1 MKANK
6 KGISLIVLVVT
17 IIVII
22 ILAAAVI
29 MNLNNN
35 NPVKSANAAKYM
47 SDRDNVQS
55 AITMYISKLYSI
67 KRSELVINKG
77 DNLHMG
83 PNAFSDGIG
92 RLVVRFSVPS
102 DYVIDAAAK
111 QTGYEKF
118 VTGLNAGDA
127 YTELLEQEDL
137 GETPVATNPNH
148 YENKGYVK
156 KIAKFDSNDNQ
167 SIHFTMP
174 DYNTNYNWSMTSA
187 GNVVLGVRADGTTG
201 LADVTDT
208 YFGDAEGKVSHT
220 YYDDDGTVL
229 DDDDI
234 VTGAV
239 AGNNGKFDSP
249 EDYYVWLHGT
259 LVGKQEKT
267 KYNAAKDQIFNSIGS
282 GTPYNADTFGQ
293 TR

>member
-127 YTELLEQEDL
+127 YTNERPAGEIEDL
-137 GETPVATNPNH
+137 EEGD
-148 YENKGYVK
+148 ENRYLNEGYVK

-174 DYNTNYNWSMTSA
+174 KYNTNYNWSMTSA

-208 YFGDAEGKVSHT
+208 YFGDAEGKVTHT
-220 YYDDDGTVL
+220 YYDDDGTAL
-229 DDDDI
+229 DGTD
-234 VTGAV
+234 
-239 AGNNGKFDSP
+239 AGTVGLTKVDSP
-249 EDYYVWLHGT
+249 EEYYIWLHGNS
-259 LVGKQEKT
+259 VGVPTTTYNTDSEAELFTALQAKT
-267 KYNAAKDQIFNSIGS
+267 EAYTVNG
-282 GTPYNADTFGQ
+282 FGH
-293 TR
+293 TY

>member
-1 MKANK
+1 MKTNK
-6 KGISLIVLVVT
+6 KGIYLIVLVVT
-17 IIVII
+17 II
-22 ILAAAVI
+22 VI

-102 DYVIDAAAK
+102 DYVIDNAAK

-208 YFGDAEGKVSHT
+208 YFGDAEGKVSHS
-220 YYDDDGTVL
+220 YYDEKGALIPTDDV
-229 DDDDI
+229 
-234 VTGAV
+234 
-239 AGNNGKFDSP
+239 DSP
-249 EDYYVWLHGT
+249 EEYYKWLHGT
-259 LVGKQEKT
+259 LVNDPGTSRYDATE
-267 KYNAAKDQIFNSIGS
+267 NNIFSAIGA
-282 GTPYNADTFGQ
+282 GTPYNAGTFGQ

>member
-83 PNAFSDGIG
+83 PNYFSDGIG

-102 DYVIDAAAK
+102 NYVIDNAAK

-118 VTGLNAGDA
+118 VTGLKAGDG
-127 YTELLEQEDL
+127 YTNERPAGEIEDL
-137 GETPVATNPNH
+137 EEGD
-148 YENKGYVK
+148 ENRYLNEGYVK

-174 DYNTNYNWSMTSA
+174 KYNTNYNWSMTSA

-208 YFGDAEGKVSHT
+208 YFGDAEGKVTHT
-220 YYDDDGTVL
+220 YYDDDGTAL
-229 DDDDI
+229 DGTD
-234 VTGAV
+234 
-239 AGNNGKFDSP
+239 AGTVGLTKVDSP
-249 EDYYVWLHGT
+249 EEYYIWLHGNS
-259 LVGKQEKT
+259 VGVPTTTYNTDSEAELFTALQAKT
-267 KYNAAKDQIFNSIGS
+267 EAYTVNG
-282 GTPYNADTFGQ
+282 FGH
-293 TR
+293 TY

>member
-55 AITMYISKLYSI
+55 AITMYVSKLYSI

-102 DYVIDAAAK
+102 DYVIDDAA
-111 QTGYEKF
+111 QLTGLEKF
-118 VTGLNAGDA
+118 VAGLNAGDA
-127 YTELLEQEDL
+127 DS
-137 GETPVATNPNH
+137 ATNV
-148 YENKGYVK
+148 GYVK

-259 LVGKQEKT
+259 LVGDPGKT
-267 KYNAAKDQIFNSIGS
+267 KYNAAIDQIFSSIGS

>member
-83 PNAFSDGIG
+83 PNYFSDGIG

-102 DYVIDAAAK
+102 NYVIDDAAE
-111 QTGYEKF
+111 QTGLEKF
-118 VTGLNAGDA
+118 VTGLKAGDG
-127 YTELLEQEDL
+127 YTNERPEDEIEDL
-137 GETPVATNPNH
+137 EEGD
-148 YENKGYVK
+148 ENRYLNEGYVK

-208 YFGDAEGKVSHT
+208 YFGDAEGKVAHT
-220 YYDDDGTVL
+220 YYDDN
-229 DDDDI
+229 
-234 VTGAV
+234 GASISGV
-239 AGNNGKFDSP
+239 DSP
-249 EDYYVWLHGT
+249 EEYYTWLHGSA
-259 LVGKQEKT
+259 VGVPT
-267 KYNAAKDQIFNSIGS
+267 GAAKDATDANIFNSIGNGEAS
-282 GTPYNADTFGQ
+282 TANFGH
-293 TR
+293 TL

>member
-83 PNAFSDGIG
+83 PNYFSDGIG

-102 DYVIDAAAK
+102 NYVIDDAAE
-111 QTGYEKF
+111 QTGLEKF
-118 VTGLNAGDA
+118 VTGLKAGDG
-127 YTELLEQEDL
+127 YTNERPEDEIEDL
-137 GETPVATNPNH
+137 EEGD
-148 YENKGYVK
+148 ENRYLNEGYVK

-174 DYNTNYNWSMTSA
+174 KYNTNYNWSMTSA
-187 GNVVLGVRADGTTG
+187 GNVVLGVRADG

-208 YFGDAEGKVSHT
+208 YFGDAEGKVAHT
-220 YYDDDGTVL
+220 YYDDN
-229 DDDDI
+229 
-234 VTGAV
+234 GASISGV
-239 AGNNGKFDSP
+239 DSP
-249 EDYYVWLHGT
+249 EEYYTWLHGSA
-259 LVGKQEKT
+259 VGVPTGT
-267 KYNAAKDQIFNSIGS
+267 KDATDANIFNSIGNGEAS
-282 GTPYNADTFGQ
+282 TANFGH
-293 TR
+293 TL

>member
-83 PNAFSDGIG
+83 PNAFKDGVG

-102 DYVIDAAAK
+102 NYVIDEAAK
-111 QTGYEKF
+111 QTGIEKF
-118 VTGLNAGDA
+118 VTGLNPKDGYTTGDVN
-127 YTELLEQEDL
+127 E
-137 GETPVATNPNH
+137 
-148 YENKGYVK
+148 GYVK
-156 KIAKFDSNDNQ
+156 KIAKFDANDNQ

-174 DYNTNYNWSMTSA
+174 KYNTNYNWSMTSA

-208 YFGDAEGKVSHT
+208 YFGDAEGKVTHT
-220 YYDDDGTVL
+220 YKDDKGV
-229 DDDDI
+229 DI
-234 VTGAV
+234 PNV
-239 AGNNGKFDSP
+239 DSP
-249 EDYYVWLHGT
+249 EDYYKWLHGT
-259 LVGKQEKT
+259 LVNDPGASRYDATE
-267 KYNAAKDQIFNSIGS
+267 NNIFSAIGD
-282 GTPYNADTFGQ
+282 GTPYNAGTFGQ